1 MRFVLIVSMFFFVS
15 SALGQAYSKFA
26 PYEKKIIKAGDDNER
41 LRILSIYN
49 ERDSFQLRKP
59 SFPINPNKQKKL
71 LKSFTKRLW
80 LTVTDSANLGVGIA
94 APQVGVH
101 KRIIWIQRFDRE
113 GFPWEVY
120 LNPKILEC
128 KGDSVAGP
136 EGCLS
141 IPGRTDTVFR
151 PREILLEYDLIDG
164 EHKKEVV
171 KGFTSVIFQHEIDH
185 LNGILYLDHL
195 RKED

>member
-1 MRFVLIVSMFFFVS
+1 MRITQVLVFLLLS
-15 SALGQAYSKFA
+15 SGIFAQAYSKFA
-26 PYEKKIIKAGDDNER
+26 PYEKKIIKSGDEDER
-41 LRILSIYN
+41 LRVLTIYSQ
-49 ERDSFQLRKP
+49 RDSFQLRKP
-59 SFPINPNKQKKL
+59 SFPINPKKQKRL
-71 LKSFTKRLW
+71 VERFTHRLW

-120 LNPKILEC
+120 FNPKILEC
-128 KGDSVAGP
+128 NGDSVAGP

-151 PREILLEYDLIDG
+151 PREILLEYDLMDG
-164 EHKKEVV
+164 QHKKEVV

>member
-1 MRFVLIVSMFFFVS
+1 MSLLLFICLALVSHTI
-15 SALGQAYSKFA
+15 SAQAYSRFA
-26 PYEKKIIKAGDDNER
+26 PYEKKIIKSGEEDEK
-41 LRILSIYN
+41 LRVLTIYN
-49 ERDSFQLRKP
+49 HRDSFQLRKP
-59 SFPINPNKQKKL
+59 SFPINPKKQKKL
-71 LKSFTKRLW
+71 LRRFTHRLW

-113 GFPWEVY
+113 GFPWEAY
-120 LNPKILEC
+120 LNPRILEC
-128 KGDSVAGP
+128 NGDSVAGP

-151 PREILLEYDLIDG
+151 PREILLEYDLMDG
-164 EHKKEVV
+164 QHKKEVV